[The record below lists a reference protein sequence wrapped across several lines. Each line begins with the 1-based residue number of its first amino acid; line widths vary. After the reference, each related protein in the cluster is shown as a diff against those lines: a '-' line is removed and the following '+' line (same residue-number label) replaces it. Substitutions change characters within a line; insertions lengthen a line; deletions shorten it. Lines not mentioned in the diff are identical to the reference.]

1 MPKLRVGVIFGGRSG
16 EHDVSLMSARSVMS
30 ALDPSKYDIVPIA
43 ITHEGRWLTGSSA
56 LDGLQSGRID
66 GLIPVVILPE
76 PGSRSLYRWDEGQA
90 LDVLVTIDVVFPLV
104 HGSFGEDGTL
114 QGLLELA
121 ELPYVGSGV
130 LASAVAM
137 DKGLFKSLMRAH
149 GVPVLDFTVL
159 SSAQMENDPD
169 LTLDQA
175 EAVAP
180 YPLFT
185 KPANLGSSV
194 GVSKCRSRSDLV
206 EGMLDAL
213 RYDRRVLVER
223 GLEARE
229 VEVSVL
235 GNEEPQASVAGEVV
249 PSDEFYSYRAK
260 YLDDASELRIPAPI
274 DQATTEEARRL
285 ALIAFHA
292 IDGAGMARVDFLLDK
307 TTGEL
312 FLSEVNTIPGFTRIS
327 MYPKLWQ
334 ASGVTY
340 PNLLDRLIDLG
351 VRRHAQMER
360 LVREY
365 GGEA

>member
-159 SSAQMENDPD
+159 SAARMEDDPGR
-169 LTLDQA
+169 A
-175 EAVAP
+175 
-180 YPLFT
+180 
-185 KPANLGSSV
+185 
-194 GVSKCRSRSDLV
+194 R
-206 EGMLDAL
+206 
-213 RYDRRVLVER
+213 DR
-223 GLEARE
+223 
-229 VEVSVL
+229 
-235 GNEEPQASVAGEVV
+235 AG
-249 PSDEFYSYRAK
+249 
-260 YLDDASELRIPAPI
+260 
-274 DQATTEEARRL
+274 
-285 ALIAFHA
+285 
-292 IDGAGMARVDFLLDK
+292 
-307 TTGEL
+307 
-312 FLSEVNTIPGFTRIS
+312 
-327 MYPKLWQ
+327 
-334 ASGVTY
+334 
-340 PNLLDRLIDLG
+340 
-351 VRRHAQMER
+351 
-360 LVREY
+360 
-365 GGEA
+365 